1 MLHVYDSLE
10 DIVFILVDARTGKLL
25 LNLIKTLLVLQ
36 IQNAEMERMFSK
48 MRHTTDRA
56 LLKEAHLEDILR
68 MMEES
73 LLEVYN
79 PIGAISI

>member
-1 MLHVYDSLE
+1 
-10 DIVFILVDARTGKLL
+10 
-25 LNLIKTLLVLQ
+25 
-36 IQNAEMERMFSK
+36 MFSK
-48 MRHTTDRA
+48 MRRVVTADLA
-56 LLKEAHLEDILR
+56 LLKEAHLEDNPM